1 MTIYRTETALRQAA
15 RQMVQGLAAALPAEE
30 TPTSPALTEELILLG
45 RRAARG
51 QVWQRLGQR
60 AAMIALTA
68 VLTFGAVLAVSP
80 QARAAV
86 GNWLFLLTENRALYE
101 FLVKT
106 EISLRPVDY
115 TPRWLPEG
123 YTLASDLAGADGTRS
138 VLYTS
143 QRGDL
148 LLKCFPLP
156 GEGRTLEIRAS
167 GVTDLAAQPAD
178 TLPEELTPEKTS
190 VHGLT
195 AHFYRFPEN
204 TARYGQEGYLL
215 AFYEDGMPRY
225 SMMLPELSTA
235 LVWIDE
241 DTGSVFLL
249 TGGLNKDILVQ
260 IADSIYENGGRSA

>member
-51 QVWQRLGQR
+51 QVWRRLGQR

-68 VLTFGAVLAVSP
+68 VVTFGAVLAVSP

-86 GNWLFLLTENRALYE
+86 GRWLFLLTENRALYQ
-101 FLVKT
+101 FLV
-106 EISLRPVDY
+106 EMESSRAQPERM
-115 TPRWLPEG
+115 PRWLPEG
-123 YTLASDLAGADGTRS
+123 YTKASDLANEEGVRS

-143 QRGDL
+143 RRGDL

-167 GVTDLAAQPAD
+167 GVTDLTGQPTDA
-178 TLPEELTPEKTS
+178 LPEELTPEKTA
-190 VHGLT
+190 VYGLT

-204 TARYGQEGYLL
+204 TARYGQAGYLL
-215 AFYEDGMPRY
+215 AFYEDGAPRY
-225 SMMLPELSTA
+225 SMTLPELSTA

-241 DTGSVFLL
+241 DAGSVFLL

-260 IADSIYENGGRSA
+260 IADSIYENGGKAA

>member
-1 MTIYRTETALRQAA
+1 MTIYRTDAALRQAA

-30 TPTSPALTEELILLG
+30 TAPSPALTEKLILLG

-51 QVWQRLGQR
+51 QAWRRLGQR

-68 VLTFGAVLAVSP
+68 VLAVGAVLAVSP

-86 GNWLFLLTENRALYE
+86 GNWLFLLTENRALYQ
-101 FLVKT
+101 FLV
-106 EISLRPVDY
+106 EAESSRVQPERM
-115 TPRWLPEG
+115 PRWLPKG
-123 YTLASDLAGADGTRS
+123 YAAASDLTGADGVRT

-148 LLKCFPLP
+148 LFKRFPLP

-167 GVTDLAAQPAD
+167 GVTDLTGQPAD
-178 TLPEELTPEKTS
+178 ALPEDLTPEKTA

-195 AHFYRFPEN
+195 AHFFRFPEN

-241 DTGSVFLL
+241 DAGSVFLL
-249 TGGLNKDILVQ
+249 TGSLNKDVLVQ
-260 IADSIYENGGRSA
+260 IAGSIYENGGETA